1 MLKLQGGAFGRIV
14 GWFGL
19 TLICSV
25 SPSCPLAQPVL
36 PISHQPKQNQ
46 ADGVTAKIKVNPTQL
61 SKKMPLPV
69 QYLSTVNKIA
79 LLINAVSL
87 HDVGGLDEN
96 QLSLGVPRGVFNS

>member
-19 TLICSV
+19 TLICYV

-46 ADGVTAKIKVNPTQL
+46 ADGGTDQIKINLTQL
-61 SKKMPLPV
+61 SDQMDHPV
-69 QYLSTVNKIA
+69 DSLTQYSVYI
-79 LLINAVSL
+79 
-87 HDVGGLDEN
+87 EF
-96 QLSLGVPRGVFNS
+96 LGIRK